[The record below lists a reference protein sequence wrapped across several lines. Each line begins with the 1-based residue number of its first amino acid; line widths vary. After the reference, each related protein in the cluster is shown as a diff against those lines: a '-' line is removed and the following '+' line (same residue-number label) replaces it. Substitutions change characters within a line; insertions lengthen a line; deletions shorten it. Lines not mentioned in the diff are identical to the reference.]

1 MIKNK
6 RPNSFGAK
14 KPFGERSGTNY
25 GGATKSYG
33 AGKSYGG
40 GKSYGSDRYE
50 GGGAGSDR
58 PRTMHKAT
66 CSKCGVA
73 CEVPFKPRDAN
84 GVLCNGCFK
93 RGAGPNKRPD
103 FPSSERFE
111 RSERPERFERSE
123 RPERFERSERPERFE
138 RSERPER
145 FERSERPERRVAP
158 AEAGRVDAGAGNAD
172 LKRQLTEI
180 NAKLD
185 AILLS
190 LESIFEDEEE

>member
-14 KPFGERSGTNY
+14 KPFGERPSGSSY
-25 GGATKSYG
+25 GGG
-33 AGKSYGG
+33 ASKSYGG
-40 GKSYGSDRYE
+40 GSKSYGSSDRYE
-50 GGGAGSDR
+50 GGGSDR

-123 RPERFERSERPERFE
+123 RHERFERSERPERFD
-138 RSERPER
+138 RA
-145 FERSERPERRVAP
+145 ERPERRVAP
-158 AEAGRVDAGAGNAD
+158 VETARVDAGAGNAD